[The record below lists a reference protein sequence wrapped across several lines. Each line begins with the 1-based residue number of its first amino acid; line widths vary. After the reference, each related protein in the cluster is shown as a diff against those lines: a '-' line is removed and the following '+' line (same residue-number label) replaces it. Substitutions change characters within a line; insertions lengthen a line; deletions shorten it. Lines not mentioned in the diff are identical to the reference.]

1 MFEDSIILN
10 YYISEL
16 MNTAA
21 GKQLPIQ
28 AVLLTV
34 VMCQKRRCYLISLKH
49 ASQSYHSQNWQHHIR
64 WKKKNQRR
72 EEFYE
77 NLKDV
82 CLALALSCSTVERQ
96 TISPLLAAP
105 PHTDRITC
113 LSR

>member
-1 MFEDSIILN
+1 
-10 YYISEL
+10 

-64 WKKKNQRR
+64 WKKKKIKGGKN
-72 EEFYE
+72 FM
-77 NLKDV
+77 K
-82 CLALALSCSTVERQ
+82 
-96 TISPLLAAP
+96 I
-105 PHTDRITC
+105 
-113 LSR
+113 